1 MKHLKKYN
9 ESIDESISEYIN
21 ECFVEFFDDDKY
33 ETESESDY
41 KDRYCLMINLPKKKS
56 GRRINLFDSTVLRT
70 TPIAGID
77 DCIKW
82 VSEMNEFYLDIKTGI
97 NRVKDRYPNI
107 DVKIEEDSF
116 QKEIERNIIETTQFI
131 RIYFIY
137 K

>member
-41 KDRYCLMINLPKKKS
+41 EDRYCLMINLPKKKS
-56 GRRINLFDSTVLRT
+56 GRRINLFDMVS
-70 TPIAGID
+70 ID

-82 VSEMNEFYLDIKTGI
+82 ASEMNELYLDIKTGI

-107 DVKIEEDSF
+107 NVKIEEDSF